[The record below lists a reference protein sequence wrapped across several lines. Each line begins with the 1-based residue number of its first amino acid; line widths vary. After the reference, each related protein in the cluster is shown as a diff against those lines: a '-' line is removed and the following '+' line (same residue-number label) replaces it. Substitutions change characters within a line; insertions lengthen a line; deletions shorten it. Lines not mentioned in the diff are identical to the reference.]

1 MVAGCTAVTSAA
13 PHHAGPSRSPGPARS
28 SGRSSL
34 AAPAS
39 PAPKPKPAVIPAS
52 VVVSSFRAADGSV
65 ITLGEFRGAATF
77 RLHAGSEDPGYPA
90 LSSLRAG
97 PTVTGGPR
105 PAAPGRPVPGRLDQ
119 GLHNGPG
126 ATVTTAPARL
136 PIPFP
141 VRTARQRSRYGCAE
155 CRGDER
161 AVPRLRSRGGDP
173 AQDLAVRDEE
183 PSVIAGR
190 PPQPGPRQALQVRPT
205 GPAVLDDAVSQR
217 RLGQPARRVHSRGHR
232 RG

>member
-13 PHHAGPSRSPGPARS
+13 PHPAGPSRSPRPARS

-39 PAPKPKPAVIPAS
+39 PAPKPEPAVIPAS

-97 PTVTGGPR
+97 PTVTGGGAPR
-105 PAAPGRPVPGRLDQ
+105 APRRPVPCRVDQ
-119 GLHNGPG
+119 GLHNRPG
-126 ATVTTAPARL
+126 ATGNPAPPPL

-141 VRTARQRSRYGCAE
+141 LRTAKE
-155 CRGDER
+155 RGPFG
-161 AVPRLRSRGGDP
+161 A
-173 AQDLAVRDEE
+173 A
-183 PSVIAGR
+183 
-190 PPQPGPRQALQVRPT
+190 
-205 GPAVLDDAVSQR
+205 
-217 RLGQPARRVHSRGHR
+217 
-232 RG
+232 

>member
-77 RLHAGSEDPGYPA
+77 RLHSGSEDPGYPA

-97 PTVTGGPR
+97 PTVTGGERRRPIAAVNGGRALSPR
-105 PAAPGRPVPGRLDQ
+105 ARGPAPGGD
-119 GLHNGPG
+119 
-126 ATVTTAPARL
+126 TTTP
-136 PIPFP
+136 
-141 VRTARQRSRYGCAE
+141 
-155 CRGDER
+155 
-161 AVPRLRSRGGDP
+161 
-173 AQDLAVRDEE
+173 
-183 PSVIAGR
+183 
-190 PPQPGPRQALQVRPT
+190 
-205 GPAVLDDAVSQR
+205 
-217 RLGQPARRVHSRGHR
+217 
-232 RG
+232 

>member
-77 RLHAGSEDPGYPA
+77 RLHSGSEDPGYPA

-97 PTVTGGPR
+97 PTVTGGGGRRLIRARNGRGAHR
-105 PAAPGRPVPGRLDQ
+105 PTRRPLI
-119 GLHNGPG
+119 
-126 ATVTTAPARL
+126 T
-136 PIPFP
+136 
-141 VRTARQRSRYGCAE
+141 
-155 CRGDER
+155 
-161 AVPRLRSRGGDP
+161 SRG
-173 AQDLAVRDEE
+173 
-183 PSVIAGR
+183 
-190 PPQPGPRQALQVRPT
+190 T
-205 GPAVLDDAVSQR
+205 
-217 RLGQPARRVHSRGHR
+217 
-232 RG
+232 